1 MNPIRILLADDHTVM
16 RRGLRAL
23 LERQSGF
30 QVVAEAADGREAVDS
45 AAALNPD
52 VAVIDIVMPKM
63 NGLDLARELHKRLP
77 DTEILMVTQYDA
89 PHVVEESLRAGAR
102 GYVLKSSVGAELVP
116 AVEAASQHRRFISP
130 AIIESSGLTYN

>member
-1 MNPIRILLADDHTVM
+1 MNITILLADDFPEIRHGI
-16 RRGLRAL
+16 RNL
-23 LERQSGF
+23 LEAHNGWT
-30 QVVAEAADGREAVDS
+30 VVAEAEDGKEALEK
-45 AAALNPD
+45 ALDVTPD